1 MRRGRILI
9 LFALIL
15 LFGVVAVWLLM
26 RGRAGGGGGETTAAT
41 PMAPQ
46 DTTYIVIALQDI
58 SRGSLIPA
66 DGVGLSPF
74 PRDMVVETMIEND
87 LNQVVGQHAR
97 QDIPRGAPVT
107 TGMITERTGDLLG
120 TGSDAAIA
128 IPPGYTAISVPM
140 NRLSGVAFAIRP
152 GDSVDVIV
160 TMTMVDIDPDF
171 QTLLPNDTLVLVGSD
186 GTLLTALACQEFK
199 MGERGP
205 ECTNPE
211 APPLGRVDTE
221 EQTNQVLYVMPTEP
235 QRPRLV
241 SQRLI
246 SNATVLQVGS
256 FATIEEE
263 NAPEVVVQTEPAA
276 ETGTTGQATT
286 QEAAAPRPPDI
297 ITLIVTPQEAL
308 ALNYA
313 IRTGADLTFT
323 LRAPED
329 SSPTETVS
337 VTLQYLVQ
345 NYNITVPTRLPYGPA
360 QRLEE
365 PIEPVLPNDTP
376 PVATQ

>member
-152 GDSVDVIV
+152 GDS
-160 TMTMVDIDPDF
+160 
-171 QTLLPNDTLVLVGSD
+171 VGSD

-365 PIEPVLPNDTP
+365 PIEPVLPNDTA

>member
-26 RGRAGGGGGETTAAT
+26 RGRAGGGDGGTAAAT

-46 DTTYIVIALQDI
+46 DTTFIVIAQQDI

-87 LNQVVGQHAR
+87 INQVVGQHAR

-256 FATIEEE
+256 FPTLEEE
-263 NAPEVVVQTEPAA
+263 NAPEVVQVQPEA
-276 ETGTTGQATT
+276 QADQT
-286 QEAAAPRPPDI
+286 QQAAAQAAVPRPPDI

-313 IRTGADLTFT
+313 IRMGADLTFT

-345 NYNITVPTRLPYGPA
+345 NYNITVPTRLPYGPS

>member
-26 RGRAGGGGGETTAAT
+26 RGRAGGGDGGTAAAT

-46 DTTYIVIALQDI
+46 DTTFIVIAQQDI

-87 LNQVVGQHAR
+87 INQVVGQHAR

-171 QTLLPNDTLVLVGSD
+171 QSLLPNDTLVLVSSD

-199 MGERGP
+199 AGERGP

-256 FATIEEE
+256 FPTLEEE
-263 NAPEVVVQTEPAA
+263 NAPEVVQVQPEA
-276 ETGTTGQATT
+276 QADQT
-286 QEAAAPRPPDI
+286 QQAAAQAAVPRPPDI

-313 IRTGADLTFT
+313 IRMGADLTFT

>member
-26 RGRAGGGGGETTAAT
+26 RGRAGGGDGGTTAAT

-87 LNQVVGQHAR
+87 INQVVGQHAR

-160 TMTMVDIDPDF
+160 TMTLVDIDPDF
-171 QTLLPNDTLVLVGSD
+171 QSLLPNDTLVLVGSD

-256 FATIEEE
+256 FPTLEEE
-263 NAPEVVVQTEPAA
+263 NAPEVVQVQPEAQADQTQQAA
-276 ETGTTGQATT
+276 AQPP
-286 QEAAAPRPPDI
+286 APRPPDI

-313 IRTGADLTFT
+313 IRTGAALTFT

>member
-26 RGRAGGGGGETTAAT
+26 RDRAGGGDGGTTAAT

-46 DTTYIVIALQDI
+46 DTTYIVIAVQDI

-87 LNQVVGQHAR
+87 INQVVGQHAR

-160 TMTMVDIDPDF
+160 TMTLVDIDPDF
-171 QTLLPNDTLVLVGSD
+171 QSLLPNDTLVLVSSD
-186 GTLLTALACQEFK
+186 GTLLTALACQEFRV
-199 MGERGP
+199 GERGP
-205 ECTNPE
+205 ECTNLE
-211 APPLGRVDTE
+211 APPVGRMDAE

-256 FATIEEE
+256 FPTMEEE
-263 NAPEVVVQTEPAA
+263 NAPEVVQVQPEAQAGQTQPAA
-276 ETGTTGQATT
+276 AQT
-286 QEAAAPRPPDI
+286 AAPRPPDI

-345 NYNITVPTRLPYGPA
+345 NYNITVPTRLPYGPS

-365 PIEPVLPNDTP
+365 PIEPVLPNDTA

>member
-26 RGRAGGGGGETTAAT
+26 RGRAGGGDGGTAAAT

-87 LNQVVGQHAR
+87 MNQVVGQYAR

-186 GTLLTALACQEFK
+186 GTLLTALACEEFK

-256 FATIEEE
+256 FPTLEEE
-263 NAPEVVVQTEPAA
+263 NAPEVVQVQPEA
-276 ETGTTGQATT
+276 QADQT
-286 QEAAAPRPPDI
+286 QQAAAQAAVPRPPDI

-313 IRTGADLTFT
+313 IRMGADLTFT

-345 NYNITVPTRLPYGPA
+345 NYNITVPTRLPYGPS

>member
-1 MRRGRILI
+1 
-9 LFALIL
+9 
-15 LFGVVAVWLLM
+15 
-26 RGRAGGGGGETTAAT
+26 
-41 PMAPQ
+41 MAPQ
-46 DTTYIVIALQDI
+46 DTTYIVIAVQDI

-87 LNQVVGQHAR
+87 INQVVGQHAR

-160 TMTMVDIDPDF
+160 TMTLVDIDPDF
-171 QTLLPNDTLVLVGSD
+171 QSLLPNDTLVLVSSD
-186 GTLLTALACQEFK
+186 GTLLTALACQEFRV
-199 MGERGP
+199 GERGP
-205 ECTNPE
+205 ECTNLE
-211 APPLGRVDTE
+211 APPVGRMDAE

-256 FATIEEE
+256 FPTMEEE
-263 NAPEVVVQTEPAA
+263 NAPEVAVVQPEAQAGQTQPAA
-276 ETGTTGQATT
+276 AQT
-286 QEAAAPRPPDI
+286 AAPRPPDI

-345 NYNITVPTRLPYGPA
+345 NYNITVPTRLPYGPS

>member
-26 RGRAGGGGGETTAAT
+26 RDRVVDGNGGTTAAT

-46 DTTYIVIALQDI
+46 DTTYIVIAVQDI

-87 LNQVVGQHAR
+87 MNQVVGQYAR

-171 QTLLPNDTLVLVGSD
+171 QSLLPNDTLVLVSSD

-199 MGERGP
+199 AGEFGP

-211 APPLGRVDTE
+211 APPVGRMDTQ
-221 EQTNQVLYVMPTEP
+221 EQTNQLLYVMPTEP

-256 FATIEEE
+256 FPTMEAE
-263 NAPEVVVQTEPAA
+263 NAPEVVQVQPEAQAGQTQPAA
-276 ETGTTGQATT
+276 AQ
-286 QEAAAPRPPDI
+286 AAALRPPDI

-345 NYNITVPTRLPYGPA
+345 NYNITVPTRLPYGPS

-365 PIEPVLPNDTP
+365 PIEPVLPNDTA